1 MSELGDHEEGLLPA
15 TDVVLYV
22 LAFWVGI
29 VAGMRA
35 MTAPAA
41 VSWAAR
47 LGRLDLEG
55 TWLAFIGYAWAP
67 WILTVLAAGELVT
80 DQLPTTPSRK
90 VPVQFATRIVMGG
103 VCGAAIGSGAGSM
116 LLGALAGIA
125 GAVVGTLGGSV
136 FRARLAAA
144 FGNDRP
150 AALVED
156 AVAIVSAI
164 LIVLALR

>member
-1 MSELGDHEEGLLPA
+1 MPA
-15 TDVVLYV
+15 TDGVRYV

-29 VAGMRA
+29 VAGLRA

-47 LGRLDLEG
+47 VGRLDLGG
-55 TWLAFIGYAWAP
+55 TWLAFLGYAWTP
-67 WILTVLAAGELVT
+67 SILTVLAAGELVT

-90 VPVQFATRIVMGG
+90 VPVQFGSRLLMGG
-103 VCGAAIGSGAGSM
+103 VCGAAIGAGAGSM
-116 LLGALAGIA
+116 LLGALAGIV
-125 GAVVGTLGGSV
+125 GAVVGTLGGSA

-144 FGNDRP
+144 FGSDRP

-156 AVAIVSAI
+156 AVAIVSAVV
-164 LIVLALR
+164 IVLVLR